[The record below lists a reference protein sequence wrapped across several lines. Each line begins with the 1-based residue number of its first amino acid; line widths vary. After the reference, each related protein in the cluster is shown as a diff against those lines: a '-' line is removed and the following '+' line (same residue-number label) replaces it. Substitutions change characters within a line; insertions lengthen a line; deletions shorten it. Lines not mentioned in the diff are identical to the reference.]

1 MRIAYVY
8 EYDASNPGTQSGRP
22 FSLWQELRRR
32 FDVVEFFP
40 IFNLS
45 RLLLTPKK
53 IPYALKD
60 RSHRLERE
68 WLSLKEYSW
77 RAGRFLRREKV
88 DVVFSPSQLTI
99 TYLQTSAR
107 IIYCNDAPF
116 GAIAN
121 QYSNF
126 TKLSETYVRQ
136 GYRQEYLSHKNADRI
151 VYPSA
156 WARESAIRLHHADPQ
171 KCVEQAFGANLPYRP
186 SWNDVKEAASRRA
199 GHSEV
204 SLIMISSD
212 WERKGGSFAVDVVRE
227 LKRRGM
233 RARLTVIGAG
243 PADGIPDVASLGWLN
258 KWTESGAQ
266 SFRETMFDSDFIIMP
281 SLAEAYGMALWEG
294 AAHGLPMIGRAVGGI
309 PSIIRHGENGI
320 LFPFEASATLVANW
334 IEEAFDPNMYR
345 RLSERAFNDYQTR
358 GNWRSFVDGV
368 FGL

>member
-1 MRIAYVY
+1 MKIAYIY
-8 EYDASNPGTQSGRP
+8 EYDASNPGTQSSRP
-22 FSLWQELRRR
+22 FSIWQELRHR
-32 FDVVEFFP
+32 FEVVEFFP

-45 RLLLTPKK
+45 RLLLIPKK

-60 RSHRLERE
+60 RRHRLERE

-99 TYLQTSAR
+99 TYLQTSAK

-121 QYSNF
+121 QYPNF
-126 TKLSETYVRQ
+126 TKLSETYLRQ
-136 GYRQEYLSHKNADRI
+136 GYRQEYLSHRNADRI

-171 KCVEQAFGANLPYRP
+171 KCLEQPFGANLPYRP
-186 SWNDVKEAASRRA
+186 SWKEVKAAASRRA
-199 GHSEV
+199 GRSEV
-204 SLIMISSD
+204 TLIMISSD
-212 WERKGGSFAVDVVRE
+212 WERKGGSFAVDVVRK
-227 LKRRGM
+227 LKLRGIH
-233 RARLTVIGAG
+233 ARLKVIGAG
-243 PADGIPDVASLGWLN
+243 PVDRISEVVSLGWVN
-258 KWTESGAQ
+258 KWTESGARI
-266 SFRETMFDSDFIIMP
+266 FRTAMFDSDFIIMP

-294 AAHGLPMIGRAVGGI
+294 AAHGLPMIGRAVGGV
-309 PSIIRHGENGI
+309 PSIIRHGENGL
-320 LFPFEASATLVANW
+320 LFPFEASATLVASW
-334 IEEAFDPNMYR
+334 IEESFDSSIYR
-345 RLSERAFNDYQTR
+345 RLSESAFNDYQTR